1 MNVLQPRT
9 FHRERAVSRPHA
21 EQKLMIRN
29 LSAICS
35 FHLLTVRIDMSD
47 PGRSVNSDTVVLVP
61 FFLFDQNLL
70 TVQIGEQ
77 PLGQLNPVIRKMRLL
92 PKDGDLRIRIRL
104 PITNRLG
111 GMNGGH
117 PAAYNHI
124 MFGHEHS
131 PPLVSAEQ
139 QIRNKFR
146 SIFNFLHL
154 IGILR

>member
-1 MNVLQPRT
+1 MDVLQPGT
-9 FHRERAVSRPHA
+9 FHRERAVSRTHA
-21 EQKLMIRN
+21 KQKLMIRN

-35 FHLLTVRIDMSD
+35 FHLLTVRIYMSD
-47 PGRSVNSDTVVLVP
+47 PGRSVDGDTVVLVP
-61 FFLFDQNLL
+61 LFLFDQDLF

-92 PKDGDLRIRIRL
+92 PKNGDFGIRVL
-104 PITNRLG
+104 ITNRLG
-111 GMNGGH
+111 GMNSCH
-117 PAAYNHI
+117 SAAYNHI
-124 MFGHEHS
+124 MFGHERL